1 MCSYIFWWKYQMF
14 HCVKCVR
21 FILIR
26 IFPYSDQNNSEI
38 GQFSGSGFLGW
49 ILRGNFNPRVGTLQ
63 MLEVILIQTR
73 KLIIQIFEIIRTLL
87 TLPGLDL
94 FVRMVILVKKQG
106 LITEYFCNYE
116 QMTESLE
123 VICVKPIL
131 TETRKTIN
139 YVSTIAFIH
148 YFS

>member
-1 MCSYIFWWKYQMF
+1 
-14 HCVKCVR
+14 
-21 FILIR
+21 
-26 IFPYSDQNNSEI
+26 
-38 GQFSGSGFLGW
+38 
-49 ILRGNFNPRVGTLQ
+49 
-63 MLEVILIQTR
+63 MLEVILIQAR
-73 KLIIQIFEIIRTLL
+73 KLIIQIFEMIRTLL
-87 TLPGLDL
+87 TLSGLDL

-116 QMTESLE
+116 RMTESLK

-139 YVSTIAFIH
+139 DVSTIAFIH

>member
-1 MCSYIFWWKYQMF
+1 
-14 HCVKCVR
+14 
-21 FILIR
+21 
-26 IFPYSDQNNSEI
+26 
-38 GQFSGSGFLGW
+38 
-49 ILRGNFNPRVGTLQ
+49 

-116 QMTESLE
+116 QMTESLK

-139 YVSTIAFIH
+139 DVSTIAFIH